1 VDSEKRPIDRLLVG
15 VSASIAILSL
25 PSYLAYLRA
34 TLAREVRVIMT
45 PKAAELLAPS
55 TVALLCDGVFLDG
68 ISPQK
73 RPGHMELARWCE
85 MFLVLPASADVLGQ
99 AANGLAPNLLTTA
112 VLASPR
118 PVIFCPNLTDVM
130 WSKKSVQRN
139 IRTLRED
146 GHVVIDP
153 ELAMAYEVDAGEMQ
167 KSWIVLDP
175 ETLGERL
182 LEIHHQDPHLPTD
195 R

>member
-1 VDSEKRPIDRLLVG
+1 MDSEARPLDRLLVG

-45 PKAAELLAPS
+45 PNATEMLPPS
-55 TVALLCDGVFLDG
+55 TVALLCAGVFLDG
-68 ISPQK
+68 ISSQR
-73 RPGHMELARWCE
+73 RPGHMELAGWCE
-85 MFLVLPASADVLGQ
+85 MFVVLPASADMLGQ
-99 AANGLAPNLLTTA
+99 AANGLAPNLLATT

-118 PVIFCPNLTDVM
+118 PVIFCPNMTDVM
-130 WSKKSVQRN
+130 WSKRSVQRN
-139 IRTLRED
+139 VGILRED

-167 KSWIVLDP
+167 ESWIVLDP
-175 ETLGERL
+175 ERLAERL
-182 LEIHHQDPHLPTD
+182 LEIHHQDPRFPAD
-195 R
+195 

>member
-1 VDSEKRPIDRLLVG
+1 VDSGTRPIDRLLVG

-45 PKAAELLAPS
+45 PKAAELLPSS

-130 WSKKSVQRN
+130 WSKRSVQRN
-139 IRTLRED
+139 IGTLRED

-182 LEIHHQDPHLPTD
+182 LEIHRQDLHLPKEQ
-195 R
+195 

>member
-1 VDSEKRPIDRLLVG
+1 VDSGTRPIDRLLVG

-45 PKAAELLAPS
+45 PKAAELLPSS

-130 WSKKSVQRN
+130 WSKRSVQRN
-139 IRTLRED
+139 IGTLRED

-182 LEIHHQDPHLPTD
+182 LEIRRQDLHLPKEQ
-195 R
+195 